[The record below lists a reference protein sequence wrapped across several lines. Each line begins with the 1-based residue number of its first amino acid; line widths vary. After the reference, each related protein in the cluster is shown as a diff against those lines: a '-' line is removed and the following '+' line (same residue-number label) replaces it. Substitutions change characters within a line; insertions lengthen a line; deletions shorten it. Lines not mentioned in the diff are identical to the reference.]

1 MLGNAREIYG
11 GMRRFHFR
19 CTELEIPFESSKW
32 WFLATGHTGFYN
44 LSGVGGMEWS

>member
-19 CTELEIPFESSKW
+19 CTELEIPLS
-32 WFLATGHTGFYN
+32 H
-44 LSGVGGMEWS
+44 LSGGFWPLDIQVFIT